1 MKKQFL
7 TLALLLPLAGCW
19 DSGCCKKNTE
29 VAPVGQQATPTERCT
44 HAGCTHDHGHD
55 AHHAHHEGHHEGH
68 HAHHEGHHEGH
79 HEQELHE
86 NNQYDEADDFEMDE
100 K

>member
-19 DSGCCKKNTE
+19 DSGCCKKNAE
-29 VAPVGQQATPTERCT
+29 VAPVGQQATPTEHCT
-44 HAGCTHDHGHD
+44 HAGCTQDHGHD

-68 HAHHEGHHEGH
+68 HAQHEGHEAH
-79 HEQELHE
+79 HEQEHHE
-86 NNQYDEADDFEMDE
+86 NNQHDEANDFEMDE